1 MIQTEKE
8 IKQAQIKALSKKLKE
23 VLGFRFRGHSFE
35 LKDIIEAMKK
45 ENISVD
51 SFSILIATDIHC
63 AANITK
69 YLNYKKLNPLVWFLF
84 FGLEDQPAFT
94 INFLYQL
101 FFQETRIL
109 QAEKG
114 VKLNIKYGGTGKEN
128 QSESNWR
135 SRLYSRNDRGTLLGG
150 GKGNGLRR
158 IDE

>member
-84 FGLEDQPAFT
+84 FGLEDQPTFT

-114 VKLNIKYGGTGKEN
+114 IKLNIRYEGTSEKN
-128 QSESNWR
+128 HSESNWR
-135 SRLYSRNDRGTLLGG
+135 SRIHNSERGKAFLGRG
-150 GKGNGLRR
+150 EGNKLRR